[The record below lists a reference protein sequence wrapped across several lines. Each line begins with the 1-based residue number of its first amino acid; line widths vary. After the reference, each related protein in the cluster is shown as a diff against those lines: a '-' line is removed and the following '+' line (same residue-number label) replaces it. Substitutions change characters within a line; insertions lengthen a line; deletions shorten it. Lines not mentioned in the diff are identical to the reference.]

1 MNINFKRLNLNQ
13 FKQYTLKLDNWLTQ
27 RHIHLLDE
35 AYKEA
40 QEIKALEDKYFNG
53 GKITYTSQQSKIF
66 FDYVQTLRDR
76 QLWKIRLNLAQFG
89 LYSYVLHN
97 RYLKKNTSSKDF
109 GEPLIITESEE
120 KQPVRTMNDHLENVI
135 VEKLNFIDSVIYKYR
150 ETPQTEVETPAV
162 QPLSAT
168 TPTQIVNPIRQKNEQ
183 ATARTIDIATIE
195 ADSNQNNQS
204 LRFDFFRNLYAVGK
218 EISSEHEQ
226 EVIKNLRLRRKKNK
240 IAVRWLFILLIVPI
254 VVQII
259 TKNVIFEP
267 LITSYSERDPTK
279 VELSQEIKE
288 HFLKEFTEF
297 KEELEIRQLLELRPP
312 MTEAEE
318 KKRFKEVAVDL
329 WRESRE
335 EARNGIQNLLADSV
349 ALVVFVGLVYFNR
362 AKLSVIRNFS
372 NQTFLNLSD
381 PLKVFFFILV
391 TDMFVGFHSAEGW
404 DVLLQNFTH
413 HFGLPE
419 NEAAIK
425 TFIATV
431 PVIMDSCIKFWIF
444 SYLTRFS
451 PSASA
456 IFERMNS

>member
-1 MNINFKRLNLNQ
+1 
-13 FKQYTLKLDNWLTQ
+13 
-27 RHIHLLDE
+27 
-35 AYKEA
+35 
-40 QEIKALEDKYFNG
+40 
-53 GKITYTSQQSKIF
+53 TYTYQQSKTF

-76 QLWKIRLNLAQFG
+76 HLWRIRLNLTQLRIG
-89 LYSYVLHN
+89 SYFLHN
-97 RYLKKNTSSKDF
+97 QSFEKDTSAKDF
-109 GEPLIITESEE
+109 VETLITSECEEE
-120 KQPVRTMNDHLENVI
+120 KQPESIIDDNLENI
-135 VEKLNFIDSVIYKYR
+135 FLEKLTFIDSVVCKYR
-150 ETPQTEVETPAV
+150 EITKSEAEIPDIQQLKSSTPNQFLNSI
-162 QPLSAT
+162 Q
-168 TPTQIVNPIRQKNEQ
+168 QKNEQ
-183 ATARTIDIATIE
+183 TTARTIDVPTIE

-204 LRFDFFRNLYAVGK
+204 LGFVFFKNLSSVRNGFSPEY
-218 EISSEHEQ
+218 EQ
-226 EVIKNLRLRRKKNK
+226 EVIKNLRLQRKKNR
-240 IAVRWLFILLIVPI
+240 IAIRWLFILLVFPI
-254 VVQII
+254 IFQIL

-267 LITSYSERDPTK
+267 LLSSYSEREPTK

-288 HFLKEFTEF
+288 HFLKEFTNF
-297 KEELEIRQLLELRPP
+297 KEELEIRQLLELVPP

-329 WRESRE
+329 WQESRE
-335 EARNGIQNLLADSV
+335 EARNGIQNLLADGV
-349 ALVVFVGLVYFNR
+349 ALAVFAGLVYFNR
-362 AKLSVIRNFS
+362 AKLIVIRNFS
-372 NQTFLNLSD
+372 NQTFLSLSD
-381 PLKVFFFILV
+381 PSKVFLFILI